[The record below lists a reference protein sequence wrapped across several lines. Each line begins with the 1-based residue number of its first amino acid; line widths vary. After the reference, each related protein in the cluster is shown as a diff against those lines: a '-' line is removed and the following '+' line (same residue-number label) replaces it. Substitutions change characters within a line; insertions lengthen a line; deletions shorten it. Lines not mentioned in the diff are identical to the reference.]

1 MRSFRRVTP
10 RVAQVV
16 AAVASIVLLATCDLD
31 KITST
36 SKPLDQNAVSK
47 LFSIVP
53 DSLVTLA
60 GTVNLKVGAGSKVD
74 ATHKVLWSSSNTNVV
89 TVDSS
94 TGLMTGLAIGAAS
107 IIARYI
113 APELD
118 SEYTQSL
125 AVRVRYKAI
134 KVAAVDSIAG
144 MGSAG
149 ARAIAV
155 NGTNNNNVV
164 QQPAITTSAA
174 LTAHDSGATT
184 TNIAT
189 IAGQTVVGHRNGKFY
204 VVATF
209 DAFKDSVLAKV
220 RQVAKTILF
229 PTTDFTATAIKS
241 SGTCTSPGAGCLLVP
256 VTVKDVA
263 DTLIAAPNMSFR
275 VADTLVAVITPSTG
289 TLQVKKN
296 DTTRIFV
303 TVDTVTRS
311 QKLIVSQVPA
321 SLTKSA
327 GDAQTDTVAH
337 LVKVAPMVTVLDA
350 GSTAIAGA
358 TVTFRVG
365 GGGGAAIVDSVKTTD
380 ANGQATLGSWKLG
393 NIAGANSVIATAGSA
408 TATFTATGVP
418 GPARKLA
425 YSVQPHSAA
434 INTAIAPAVKLSV
447 LDSLSNVV
455 TTATDSVFIEFGSD
469 PTNSAGLNGTTRVA
483 AVAGVASF
491 SDLSVTTTGIG
502 FTLLSTSDTLS
513 GAFSQGFDVFGAAT
527 KVGFIT
533 QPTGT
538 SAGATM
544 PTFRVA
550 VQDASGATV
559 TTATD
564 SVFISSS
571 GGSLGGTGSRT
582 AAVGGIATFS
592 NLNLSPAGTYQLNAQ
607 ANGLTTATSAS
618 FNISAVGAP
627 AKLAFSAQPTN
638 AAAGASL
645 GTVKVQVLDANG
657 ALVTSSAPAITLSIF
672 SNPGGGTI
680 GGGVTQAAA
689 GGEATFT
696 NVFINKAGAGY
707 RLSASA
713 GGSIAS
719 ATSVAF
725 DVTAGTAVKIGFV
738 QQPTHTPTGTT
749 MAPVTVAVQDA
760 NNNTVT
766 SQAPTSVTLA
776 LTGCSATL
784 SGTTQATTS
793 SGVATFNALTL
804 ATVATGCGLTATAT
818 GLSTGSSSPFSV
830 VAATGPV
837 KLAFTTQPAAS
848 TAGVGGSGGTV
859 AIQDANG
866 NAVATPNAVSITI
879 SVLSGPASIN
889 SGTATISTTSSAN
902 FPSITFTTSGT
913 YKLLASAPGFRTDS
927 STAFVVAAAAP
938 AKLGI
943 ITQPSNIV
951 AGVPFSSAVRVAVQ
965 DQFGNTVTAATHTV
979 QLAASAASVG
989 ALTFNNGTATSARAA
1004 VGGVATFNDM
1014 SIRTAATSAT
1024 LVASTPAGT
1033 LTASPSSSA
1042 FDVTA
1047 APASALV
1054 FTAGPASGTFVGTT
1068 LGTAQVQAQDSVGNV
1083 RLDFGAPVSV
1093 GLFGGPSGTTLFG
1106 TKTAVP
1112 SSGVATFNTL
1122 STNSVGTYRLAASAS
1137 GMSNGG
1143 SSPFTV
1149 TANESVLAATPFD
1162 PWDLTLTGSTLVW
1175 SETGV
1180 IRKMDAAGGTVTDI
1194 ATLTAG
1200 VEPFAV
1206 ATDGNEVFFISNDGT
1221 LKKVGIGGGAVTTL
1235 VTGMSTTPH
1244 PHLELEGP
1252 LTTGTVYFADGTSL
1266 RKIAKNAASTV
1277 FGSTTVVATIRGRTT
1292 NSRTFALSGG
1302 NLFYSTTGG
1311 IVKVPTAGGATTTLN
1326 SDLAN
1331 SLFVSGTT
1339 LFYLTPGSELK
1350 SASTAGAATPASL
1363 NFFQSHGKL
1372 TSDGTFLYLATDF
1385 GVVKISIA
1393 TPTNWVRFSTNDIWG
1408 VALDGTN
1415 VYWAKF
1421 VEATNSTE
1429 IYKAPK

>member
-60 GTVNLKVGAGSKVD
+60 GTVNLRVGAGSKVD

-125 AVRVRYKAI
+125 AVRVRYKGI

-164 QQPAITTSAA
+164 QQPAITTNAA

-184 TNIAT
+184 TNFAT
-189 IAGQTVVGHRNGKFY
+189 ITGQTVVGHRNGKSY
-204 VVATF
+204 VIAAF
-209 DAFKDSVLAKV
+209 DSFKDSVLVKV
-220 RQVAKTILF
+220 RQVAKSILF

-241 SGTCTSPGAGCLLVP
+241 SGTCTSPGAGCLFVP
-256 VTVKDVA
+256 VTVKDVS

-321 SLTKSA
+321 SLTKAA

-358 TVTFRVG
+358 TVTFRLG
-365 GGGGAAIVDSVKTTD
+365 GGVGAAIVDSVKTTD

-393 NIAGANSVIATAGSA
+393 NLAGANTVIATAGSA

-434 INTAIAPAVKLSV
+434 ISTAIAPAVKLSV

-527 KVGFIT
+527 KLGFIT

-538 SAGATM
+538 SAGAAL

-571 GGSLGGTGSRT
+571 GGSLGGTGNRT
-582 AAVGGIATFS
+582 AAVGGVATFS
-592 NLNLSPAGTYQLNAQ
+592 NLNLGPAGTYQLNAQ

-645 GTVKVQVLDANG
+645 GTIKVQVLDANG
-657 ALVTSSAPAITLSIF
+657 ALVTSSAPSITLAIF

-719 ATSVAF
+719 ATSGTF
-725 DVTAGTAVKIGFV
+725 DVTAGAAVKLGFV

-749 MAPVTVAVQDA
+749 MAPAVTVAVQDA
-760 NNNTVT
+760 NSNTVT
-766 SQAPTSVTLA
+766 SQAATSVTLA
-776 LTGCSATL
+776 VTGCSATL
-784 SGTTQATTS
+784 SGTTQATTA
-793 SGVATFNALTL
+793 SGLATFGGLTL
-804 ATVATGCGLTATAT
+804 ATVATGCTFNATAT
-818 GLSTGSSSPFSV
+818 GLATGGSSSFSV

-837 KLAFTTQPAAS
+837 KLAFTTQPAAA
-848 TAGVGGSGGTV
+848 TAGVGASGGTV
-859 AIQDANG
+859 AIQDVNG
-866 NAVATPNAVSITI
+866 NAVTTPNAVPITI
-879 SVLSGPASIN
+879 SVLSGPAGITA
-889 SGTATISTTSSAN
+889 GTATISTTNSAN
-902 FPSITFTTSGT
+902 FPGITFNTAGT
-913 YKLLASAPGFRTDS
+913 YKLLASGPGFRTDS
-927 STAFVVAAAAP
+927 STAFVVAAGAP

-943 ITQPSNIV
+943 ITQPTNIV

-979 QLAASAASVG
+979 QLTGSSSAG
-989 ALTFNNGTATSARAA
+989 TLTFNNASTSVARAA
-1004 VGGVATFNDM
+1004 VNGVATFTDV
-1014 SIRTAATSAT
+1014 SVRTAGNSAT
-1024 LVASTPAGT
+1024 VVASTVAGT
-1033 LTASPSSSA
+1033 LTPTGASSV
-1042 FDVTA
+1042 FDVAA

-1083 RLDFGAPVSV
+1083 RLDFGAPISV

-1112 SSGVATFNTL
+1112 SSGIATFNTL
-1122 STNSVGTYRLAASAS
+1122 SANSVGTYRLAASAS
-1137 GMSNGG
+1137 GMNNGG
-1143 SSPFTV
+1143 SSPFTI

-1180 IRKMDAAGGTVTDI
+1180 IRKMAAAGGTVTDLV
-1194 ATLTAG
+1194 TLAAG
-1200 VEPFAV
+1200 VKPYAV
-1206 ATDGNEVFFISNDGT
+1206 VSDGTDVFFISTDGT
-1221 LKKVGIGGGAVTTL
+1221 LQKVPLAGGAVSTL
-1235 VTGMSTTPH
+1235 VTGMSATPH
-1244 PHLELEGP
+1244 PHLEVEAP
-1252 LTTGTVYFADGTSL
+1252 PTGNVFFADGTSL
-1266 RKIAKNAASTV
+1266 RKISKTAGSTAV
-1277 FGSTTVVATIRGRTT
+1277 GTTTVVAAIRGRTA

-1302 NLFYSTTGG
+1302 NLFYSTTAG
-1311 IVKVPTAGGATTTLN
+1311 IVKVPAAGGATSTLTTDLGN
-1326 SDLAN
+1326 SMLVN
-1331 SLFVSGTT
+1331 GTT
-1339 LFYLTPGSELK
+1339 LFYETPGSELK
-1350 SASTAGAATPASL
+1350 SVPTGGGATTSL
-1363 NFFQSHGKL
+1363 NFFDTAGKMV
-1372 TSDGTFLYLATDF
+1372 SDGTFLYLGTGF
-1385 GVVKISIA
+1385 GVVKIPVA
-1393 TPTNWVRFSTNDIWG
+1393 TPTQWLRFSTNDIWG
-1408 VALDGTN
+1408 IALDGTN

-1429 IYKAPK
+1429 IFKAPK